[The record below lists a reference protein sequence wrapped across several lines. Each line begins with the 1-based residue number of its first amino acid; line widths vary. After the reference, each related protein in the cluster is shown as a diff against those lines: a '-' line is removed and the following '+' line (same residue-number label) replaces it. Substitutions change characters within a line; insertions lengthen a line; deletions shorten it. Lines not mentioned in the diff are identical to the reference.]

1 MNALFL
7 FFFSFGKEKMS
18 SSKEVTDGRVFV
30 EDVYRVMQDYCFD
43 MLDSVES
50 AVRARVPARDEA
62 AVKRCVD
69 VLAQRLQQALDTPF
83 DAFETAVLPLFEAPQ
98 QCGSAPRP
106 AGSSDTARRRSCVP
120 VCDVVV
126 AEDVVEDT
134 FDTAR
139 QRADFAELQDVLNV
153 KAHERALLRAQLR
166 ARQRSL
172 RVLEAQLRTLEAL
185 AVAALGADPRPL
197 DAPPFVARVAALQQ
211 RTAALRALLPPP
223 APVQHPPPQ

>member
-1 MNALFL
+1 MSERLL
-7 FFFSFGKEKMS
+7 LLLRKKMS
-18 SSKEVTDGRVFV
+18 TKEPTDGRAFV

-83 DAFETAVLPLFEAPQ
+83 DAFETAVLPLFEAPAHA
-98 QCGSAPRP
+98 SAVR
-106 AGSSDTARRRSCVP
+106 ASTARRRSCVP
-120 VCDVVV
+120 VSDVVV

-134 FDTAR
+134 FDTAK
-139 QRADFAELQDVLNV
+139 QHADFEELQDILNV
-153 KAHERALLRAQLR
+153 KAHERALLQQQLQQ
-166 ARQRSL
+166 RQHTL
-172 RVLEAQLRTLEAL
+172 RLLEAQLRTLEAL
-185 AVAALGADPRPL
+185 AVASLGPEPRPI
-197 DAPPFVARVAALQQ
+197 DAPAFVDRIAALQQ

-223 APVQHPPPQ
+223 AAPRRPSQHPPPL